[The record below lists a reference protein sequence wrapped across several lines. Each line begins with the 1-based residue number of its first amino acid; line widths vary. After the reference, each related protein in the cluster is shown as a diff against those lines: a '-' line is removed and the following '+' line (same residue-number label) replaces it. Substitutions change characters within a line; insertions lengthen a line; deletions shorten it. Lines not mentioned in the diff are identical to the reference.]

1 MRWKNLS
8 KGELPMPRGDKS
20 KYKQECKA
28 DHIAGRS
35 RGVAQAESEADR
47 GTANKDDGAAI
58 KSGSGRG
65 NSTGRSVA
73 RSFESK
79 SATAEK
85 PPLPEG
91 ATPQK
96 PFHS

>member
-1 MRWKNLS
+1 
-8 KGELPMPRGDKS
+8 MPRGDKS

-47 GTANKDDGAAI
+47 GTVNKDDGAAI

-65 NSTGRSVA
+65 KSVA

-79 SATAEK
+79 SATAKKTASARRRHAAE
-85 PPLPEG
+85 
-91 ATPQK
+91 AA
-96 PFHS
+96 HS